1 MNKNYIYI
9 GIALAILVVMLL
21 VFKPEFSMIT
31 GTTNPN
37 SYIMSIT
44 PSGDLVLSDN
54 TVKNI
59 NDYIDKMKSDLA
71 TLINTEK
78 TQREADVNS
87 LRSSLE
93 ADVNSLRSSL
103 QPKGDYLTNGTRV
116 AIRSGVTSG
125 CGQGTAKFLLN
136 GCGSQFNTADG
147 KRGMIA
153 ALMTQEGPKP
163 GPHVDDRTW
172 LLQRY

>member
-9 GIALAILVVMLL
+9 GIALTILVVVLL

-37 SYIMSIT
+37 SRIMSIT

-59 NDYIDKMKSDLA
+59 NDSIDKLKSDLT
-71 TLINTEK
+71 TLVNTEK
-78 TQREADVNS
+78 TQREADVK
-87 LRSSLE
+87 
-93 ADVNSLRSSL
+93 SLRSSL

-116 AIRSGVTSG
+116 AIRSGVKNG
-125 CGQGTAKFLLN
+125 CGQGTAKFLTN
-136 GCGSQFNTADG
+136 GCGNQFNVNGNRTL
-147 KRGMIA
+147 IA
-153 ALMTQEGPKP
+153 ALLGPNP
-163 GPHVDDRTW
+163 PRGAHVDDHTW